1 MSSAANL
8 RKGGAMNTDQF
19 VNDQNLARFRKLA
32 DAATTEGE
40 RTTLLALLAEEQ
52 AKFIEL
58 QKLRAA

>member
-1 MSSAANL
+1 
-8 RKGGAMNTDQF
+8 MNTDQF